1 MLTMQHVSFE
11 YGTSGYQVLSDIS
24 ASFDVGELIAV
35 TGRNGSGKTTLT
47 RLLVGLEQPS
57 NGMIF
62 YKNKNISKESVAMR
76 SRFIGYVF
84 QQPDCQMFMPTVK
97 EEIAFGPYQQGKRGK
112 ELEETVLNAMNAM
125 DLLDY
130 EESYPRNLSRGIQQR
145 VAIASAIA
153 MDIKY
158 LILDEPTSGQDG
170 NDKKKL
176 ISLMHTLR
184 YKGITVILVT
194 HDMDIV
200 ASACTRVIVIADKHI
215 VYDGS
220 PMQLFEKEGN
230 CERWGLAT
238 PFSIAL
244 GKQLPHKPYCKN
256 MQEFCSEY
264 LKLKKKV

>member
-62 YKNKNISKESVAMR
+62 YKNKNISKESAAMR

-145 VAIASAIA
+145 VAIARALA
-153 MDIKY
+153 NNPE
-158 LILDEPTSGQDG
+158 ILLADEPTG
-170 NDKKKL
+170 NLAPSHANIIFDLLFELVRKNKMAML
-176 ISLMHTLR
+176 F
-184 YKGITVILVT
+184 VT
-194 HDMDIV
+194 HDMNLAKKAD
-200 ASACTRVIVIADKHI
+200 RVITI
-215 VYDGS
+215 VDGIV
-220 PMQLFEKEGN
+220 K
-230 CERWGLAT
+230 
-238 PFSIAL
+238 
-244 GKQLPHKPYCKN
+244 
-256 MQEFCSEY
+256 
-264 LKLKKKV
+264 